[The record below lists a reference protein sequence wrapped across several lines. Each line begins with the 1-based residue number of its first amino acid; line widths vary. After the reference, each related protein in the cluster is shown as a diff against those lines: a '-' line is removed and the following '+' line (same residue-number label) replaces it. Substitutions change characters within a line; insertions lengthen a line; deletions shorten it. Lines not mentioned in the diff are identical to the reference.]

1 MDTMIALLIALLVAV
16 AALILFR
23 KRKVDPVDEKKLLD
37 TYRPILNEKVDYYRN
52 LNRAD
57 KTRFELEVTE
67 FLQYI
72 RIEGVG
78 TEITD
83 VDRVLIAS
91 SGVIP
96 IFGFPGWK
104 YKNLTNII
112 LYPDTFDDEFQFQG
126 EKRNILGVV
135 GSGYM
140 NGQMLLSRVA
150 LIKGFSHASGQ
161 GNAAIHEFVHLL
173 DKSDGETDGIPENL
187 LAHEYV
193 LPWVKMM
200 HQEMHRIQAGT
211 SDINPYGLTNE
222 AEFLA
227 VVSEYFFEKPDQ
239 LKHKHPE
246 LYELLSRAFGQDPA
260 TGKTFQLS

>member
-1 MDTMIALLIALLVAV
+1 MIVLLLVVSVAV
-16 AALILFR
+16 AAFLLFR
-23 KRKVDPVDEKKLLD
+23 KRKADPVEEKKLLD
-37 TYRPILNEKVDYYRN
+37 TYRPILNDKVDYYRK
-52 LNRAD
+52 LNKAD
-57 KTRFELEVTE
+57 KARFEKSVIE

-83 VDRVLIAS
+83 VDWVLIAS

-96 IFGFPGWK
+96 IFGFPDWK

-112 LYPDTFDDEFQFQG
+112 LYPDTFDQDFQFEG
-126 EKRNILGVV
+126 EDRNILGMV

-140 NGQMLLSRVA
+140 NGQMLLSRAA
-150 LIKGFSHASGQ
+150 LIKGFSHASGDA
-161 GNAAIHEFVHLL
+161 NAAIHEFVHLL

-200 HQEMHRIQAGT
+200 HEEMHRIQSGT

-260 TGKTFQLS
+260 TGTSFQLS